1 VVLNLRLSV
10 YGDAV
15 RALLARGLK
24 SKEDERQSAE
34 ASETS
39 VFGLVFRFERREDA
53 LDDASAFLCIRVAE
67 EYRNDGR

>member
-1 VVLNLRLSV
+1 MLNLRLSV

-24 SKEDERQSAE
+24 SKERERQSAE
-34 ASETS
+34 VSETS

-53 LDDASAFLCIRVAE
+53 LDDASAFLFIRVAE
-67 EYRNDGR
+67 EYRNDG

>member
-39 VFGLVFRFERREDA
+39 VFGLVFLFERREDA